1 MIRRNF
7 SRTTKFAH
15 CKYQKGEEHVQSGQ
29 SITPAQ
35 MWELAQQGKP
45 IASHIL
51 PDDQFDDGD
60 PYATYDLPLD
70 RQRGIDV
77 VEMWEASKDIGQ
89 KFDNFKKKGVN
100 TNVSN
105 G

>member
-1 MIRRNF
+1 M
-7 SRTTKFAH
+7 
-15 CKYQKGEEHVQSGQ
+15 
-29 SITPAQ
+29 
-35 MWELAQQGKP
+35 
-45 IASHIL
+45 

-89 KFDNFKKKGVN
+89 KFDNFKKKGVD
-100 TNVSN
+100 TNVNN